1 MEVREWFEKRTFR
14 HQDFGNIPKLISL
27 KKEQNLTISVCL
39 PTLNSGKTLDLILRV
54 LTEILVDE
62 YPLIDELAIVDSRS
76 TDSTVEIAHKRGV
89 KVFFDDEYL
98 TELPPSSGKG
108 EALWKSLFFLN
119 GDIIAWLDSDIKNIH
134 PRFVYGTIGP
144 LLVDETIGYVKGF
157 YQRPLKTEGLTRETG
172 GGRVTELVARPL
184 LNLFY
189 PELTGLIQPLSGEYA
204 GRREI
209 LESVPFFTG
218 YGVEIGLLI
227 DIANKFGL
235 EAIAQANLE
244 KRVHTNQSLK
254 ALGRMAFG
262 VMQAAFQRLASD
274 KKIKLNTDLNRIMK
288 IIKQAGE
295 EYQLGQREIRVI
307 ERPPMKGIPE
317 YREMR
322 RKIKYGG
329 EKAAS

>member
-1 MEVREWFEKRTFR
+1 MDVREWFEKRTFR

-27 KKEQNLTISVCL
+27 KTEQNLTISVCL
-39 PTLNSGKTLDLILRV
+39 PTLNSEKTLDLILRT
-54 LTEILVDE
+54 LKEILIDE

-76 TDSTVEIAHKRGV
+76 TDNTVEIAQRRGV
-89 KVFFDDEYL
+89 KVFFGDEYL
-98 TELPPSSGKG
+98 TDLPPGSGKG
-108 EALWKSLFFLN
+108 EALWKSLYFLK

-144 LLVDETIGYVKGF
+144 LLVDKTIGYVKGF

-189 PELTGLIQPLSGEYA
+189 PELSGLIQPLSGEYA
-204 GRREI
+204 GRRDV
-209 LESVPFFTG
+209 LESIPFFTG
-218 YGVEIGLLI
+218 YGVEIGLLV
-227 DIANKFGL
+227 DIAKKFGL
-235 EAIAQANLE
+235 NAIAQINLE
-244 KRVHTNQSLK
+244 RRVHTNQSLK

-274 KKIKLNTDLNRIMK
+274 KKIKSNTNMNRTLK
-288 IIKQAGE
+288 IIKQVGE
-295 EYQLGQREIRVI
+295 EYQMGEREIRVI
-307 ERPPMKGIPE
+307 ERPPMKGILA

-322 RKIKYGG
+322 KQTKH
-329 EKAAS
+329 